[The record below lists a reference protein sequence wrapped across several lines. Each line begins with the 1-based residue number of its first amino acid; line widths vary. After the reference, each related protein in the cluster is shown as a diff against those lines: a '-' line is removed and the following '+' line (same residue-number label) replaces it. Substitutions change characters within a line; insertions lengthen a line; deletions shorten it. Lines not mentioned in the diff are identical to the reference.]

1 MKRVFQFAMPF
12 LQASLV
18 KQIVVGL
25 VLGIALGL
33 TFPEAAKDVGL
44 LGTLFTTALK
54 GVAPMLVFVLVMSS
68 IANQQIAGDVHIK
81 PIIFLYLFGTFLAAL
96 IAVGA
101 SFAWPT
107 ALTLQ
112 TTDAAASTP
121 GSILEVFR
129 NLLLQAVDNPVHAI
143 ANGNYISILVW
154 AIAMGVVLR
163 HSHNSTREVL
173 LDAARAVE
181 FIVRLVIRFAPFGIF
196 GIVSSTL
203 ATTGLEAFAG
213 YLRLLAVLVG
223 TMFFIAL
230 VVNPILVWW
239 CIRRNPYPYTLLTLR
254 ESGVSAFFTRSSAA
268 NIPVNLEICR
278 RLGIPESTY
287 SISIP
292 VGATVNM
299 QGAAITITVLTL
311 AGVHTLGMQV
321 DIFSAIFLSFVAA
334 ICAAGASGVPG
345 GSLMLIPLACGLFG
359 IDQNTAMQV
368 VAVGFII
375 GVIQDS
381 CETGLNSSAD
391 ALFTIAA
398 CKRAERLAGKTQG

>member
-33 TFPEAAKDVGL
+33 TFPEAAKEVGL

-54 GVAPMLVFVLVMSS
+54 GVAPILVFVLVMSS

-96 IAVGA
+96 IAVGV
-101 SFAWPT
+101 SFTFPT
-107 ALTLQ
+107 VLALQ
-112 TTDAAASTP
+112 TTGAAVSTP
-121 GSILEVFR
+121 DGILAVFR
-129 NLLLQAVDNPVHAI
+129 NLLLQAVDNPVRAI

-163 HSHNSTREVL
+163 HSHSSTREVL

-196 GIVSSTL
+196 GIVASTL

-239 CIRRNPYPYTLLTLR
+239 CIRRNPYPYTLMTLR

-278 RLGIPESTY
+278 RLGISESTY

-311 AGVHTLGMQV
+311 AGVHTLGMPV
-321 DIFSAIFLSFVAA
+321 DVLSAIFLSFVAA
-334 ICAAGASGVPG
+334 VCAAGASGVPG

-381 CETGLNSSAD
+381 CETALNSSAD

-398 CKRAERLAGKTQG
+398 CKRAERLAGKTQE